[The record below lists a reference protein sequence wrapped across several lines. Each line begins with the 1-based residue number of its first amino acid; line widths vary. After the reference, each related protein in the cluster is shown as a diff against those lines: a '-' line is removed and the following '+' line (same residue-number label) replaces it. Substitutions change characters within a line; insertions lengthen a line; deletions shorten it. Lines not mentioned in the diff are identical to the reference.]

1 MPIAAFR
8 RLGLLLPALC
18 LLALSASAEETGF
31 IAEIDDLPLM
41 PGLAEVEGAGVVFDK
56 PSGRIV
62 EAYARGAV
70 TREAVASFYRDTL
83 PQLGWSETA
92 GLILRARGR
101 KPGDRFLA
109 RGVVARRVFAGPII
123 ADRSIVRWGTA
134 YPALHPEAGV
144 ALRPNHCSNH
154 RPGKRNGCRPSSIP
168 SV

>member
-8 RLGLLLPALC
+8 RLSLLLPALCLLALC

-92 GLILRARGR
+92 GLTFAREGESLAIEFLPEESSHDGSSPAQSSPTESSPDGGPLTLRFTL
-101 KPGDRFLA
+101 KP
-109 RGVVARRVFAGPII
+109 
-123 ADRSIVRWGTA
+123 
-134 YPALHPEAGV
+134 E
-144 ALRPNHCSNH
+144 
-154 RPGKRNGCRPSSIP
+154 
-168 SV
+168 